1 MVSVLPV
8 DALPLTFRWKSL
20 LKKKYKKKSL
30 KLIILTILGVQMGPR
45 KGPKSSQKSNRSPL
59 GHQHGC
65 QGRSGTR
72 LGTLFKHFGTL
83 FKTCWAP
90 LGSNFRPPGL
100 KIASKSI
107 PKQMVSAKS
116 PWPFS
121 PMFSS
126 CSLLSLRLFFSLSLS
141 LSFSLSLSR
150 FSKQVCLL
158 FFTDH
163 GALRKGGRRQGRS
176 LKIKRI
182 LQELTEI
189 QDV

>member
-1 MVSVLPV
+1 MVFELPV

-45 KGPKSSQKSNRSPL
+45 KGPKSNQKSNRSPL

-72 LGTLFKHFGTL
+72 LGTLFEHFGTL
-83 FKTCWAP
+83 FETFWAP

-116 PWPFS
+116 P
-121 PMFSS
+121 
-126 CSLLSLRLFFSLSLS
+126 
-141 LSFSLSLSR
+141 
-150 FSKQVCLL
+150 
-158 FFTDH
+158 
-163 GALRKGGRRQGRS
+163 
-176 LKIKRI
+176 
-182 LQELTEI
+182 
-189 QDV
+189 

>member
-1 MVSVLPV
+1 MVLVLPV

-45 KGPKSSQKSNRSPL
+45 KGPKSNQKSNRSPL

-72 LGTLFKHFGTL
+72 LGTLFEHFGTL
-83 FKTCWAP
+83 FETCWAP

-121 PMFSS
+121 PTFSS
-126 CSLLSLRLFFSLSLS
+126 CSLLSLRLFFSFSLS
-141 LSFSLSLSR
+141 LCLSLALSFSLSR

-163 GALRKGGRRQGRS
+163 GALRKGGWRQRRQPLDNSAYGR
-176 LKIKRI
+176 RY
-182 LQELTEI
+182 
-189 QDV
+189 